1 MGEEPAEGGGGEPTF
16 EVSLA
21 ALERVVA
28 RLESGEVGLEE
39 ALKLFEEGRGH
50 LTRCRDRLGAV
61 QQRIEELTG
70 PGSPE
75 AGQEARPPF

>member
-1 MGEEPAEGGGGEPTF
+1 MSEEQAAEPGEEPTF
-16 EVSLA
+16 EESLA

-39 ALKLFEEGRGH
+39 ALRLFEQGRGH

-61 QQRIEELTG
+61 QERIEELTG
-70 PGSPE
+70 AESAEP
-75 AGQEARPPF
+75 GQESRPPF